1 MTSRDNPELW
11 PLIGYSSVGVTPPLV
26 RGLPLVALVRVT
38 YREAG
43 LCCAGDQIVVILL
56 NPSRILS
63 LRVSGWVAVAANSCV
78 IVACLSDYLERNYGT
93 S

>member
-11 PLIGYSSVGVTPPLV
+11 PLIGYSSVAVTPPLV

-43 LCCAGDQIVVILL
+43 LCCAGDQIVTKLK
-56 NPSRILS
+56 PSCILS
-63 LRVSGWVAVAANSCV
+63 SGVSGW
-78 IVACLSDYLERNYGT
+78 LSLHIILSELRVGQDNLERIYGT